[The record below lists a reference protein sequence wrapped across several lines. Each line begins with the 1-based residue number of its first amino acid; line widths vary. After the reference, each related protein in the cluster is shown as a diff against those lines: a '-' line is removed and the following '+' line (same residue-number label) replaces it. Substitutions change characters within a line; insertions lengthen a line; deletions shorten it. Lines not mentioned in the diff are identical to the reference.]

1 MTIKR
6 LIDFIRYEARLPGSS
21 TATALIS
28 ELILQI
34 LREYTA
40 IDLYQQN
47 LVIDNTIT
55 ITANRQL
62 LVALPADFQHLKV
75 DRVRYLPAGS
85 EDQLY
90 FLLETEYFDGPNSN
104 QPNRYQLQDTSITLF
119 PNDGVLIGDKVRFDY
134 YFATTAFADTDLF
147 PIPILEGVVWKAC
160 VARLLRTFGKDGNVS
175 DGDAERSLARS
186 KGDGT
191 TNK

>member
-6 LIDFIRYEARLPGSS
+6 LIDMIRFEARLPGSS
-21 TATALIS
+21 TATAYIN

-47 LVIDNTIT
+47 LVLDNTIT
-55 ITANRQL
+55 ITVNKQAT
-62 LVALPADFQHLKV
+62 VTLPVDYQHLKSE
-75 DRVRYLPAGS
+75 RVRYLPAGS

-90 FLLETEYFDGPNSN
+90 FLLESEYFDGQNVN
-104 QPNRYQLQDTSITLF
+104 QPNRYQLQDTKISLF

-134 YFATTAFADTDLF
+134 YFSPAILADTDIF
-147 PIPILEGVVWKAC
+147 PIPILEGVVMKAC
-160 VARLLRTFGKDGNVS
+160 VARLLRTFGKDGNTS
-175 DGDAERSLARS
+175 DGDAERSLTRS